1 MIGSGIYGSKDNETR
16 IYMVIETMRID
27 EIAHEECIEKR

>member
-1 MIGSGIYGSKDNETR
+1 MVGSGIYGSEGSEIR

-27 EIAHEECIEKR
+27 EVLREKYIEKR